1 MKFTLFTKN
10 RFWQMTLLILVCY
23 LIVDMEI
30 DSVNIPPMENTLIIL
45 FIILFIGRIAC
56 RYFLQQL
63 NIRNLKIYGKVI
75 PPVFRD
81 EIDEATLSKMVD
93 YTYDNSRLTAKE
105 NLASDGI
112 ELAILFILLPVLVM
126 WIDGLNLH
134 IIGQAL
140 IFFGLLALIGGIA
153 GLPFELY
160 DTFVLE
166 KKYGFSTITW
176 RLWISDLI
184 KSVLISA
191 IIMGVM
197 ISAFM
202 AFIHYLPAS
211 WWFWAWVFF
220 TLFEIILM
228 WLYPVLIAPL
238 FNKFEPIKDEALR
251 EKINSLMDKVG
262 LKTKGIYQ
270 VDEGKRSNHTNAYF
284 TGIGKTKRI
293 VLYDTLLSSHTP
305 DEIVA
310 VLAHEIGHWKKKH
323 ILKQLTFMIAASLVL
338 LYFVYLIVN
347 WKAIY
352 TAFGLSYQP
361 VYAGLFLVSL
371 YLGAAVFFLS
381 PVGAAVTRRYER
393 EADRMA
399 FELTGTS
406 QPMIKA
412 LKRLAKDNLT
422 NLHPHPFY
430 VWFYYSH
437 PPLIERIE
445 YLQAMDDIPAATK
458 PANETFLL

>member
-1 MKFTLFTKN
+1 MEN
-10 RFWQMTLLILVCY
+10 TLLILF
-23 LIVDMEI
+23 L
-30 DSVNIPPMENTLIIL
+30 IL
-45 FIILFIGRIAC
+45 FVGRIVC
-56 RYFLQQL
+56 RYILQQL
-63 NIRNLKIYGKVI
+63 NIRDLKTYGKII
-75 PPVFRD
+75 PPVFQGT
-81 EIDEATLSKMVD
+81 IDEATLAKMVD

-105 NLASDGI
+105 NLVGDGI
-112 ELAILFILLPVLVM
+112 ELAILFLLLPVLVG
-126 WIDGLNLH
+126 WIAGLNLH

-140 IFFGLLALIGGIA
+140 IFFGLLAIISGIA

-176 RLWISDLI
+176 RLWITDLI
-184 KSVLISA
+184 KSLIISA
-191 IIMGVM
+191 ILMTIM

-220 TLFEIILM
+220 TLFEITLL

-238 FNKFEPIKDEALR
+238 FNKFESIKDDVLR
-251 EKINSLMDKVG
+251 EKINALMDKVG

-270 VDEGKRSNHTNAYF
+270 VDEGKRSKHTNAYF

-293 VLYDTLLSSHTP
+293 VLYDTLLASHTT

-338 LYFVYLIVN
+338 LYFIYLIVN
-347 WKAIY
+347 GSFLY
-352 TAFGLSYQP
+352 SAFGLKVTA

-371 YLGAAVFFLS
+371 YLSAAGYFLS
-381 PVGAAVTRRYER
+381 PIGAAVTRRYER
-393 EADRMA
+393 EADCMA
-399 FELTGTS
+399 FELTGTAG
-406 QPMIKA
+406 PMINV
-412 LKRLAKDNLT
+412 LQRLAKDNLT
-422 NLHPHPFY
+422 NLHPHPLY

-445 YLQAMDDIPAATK
+445 YLQEMDDKKLSEQESPAK
-458 PANETFLL
+458 PEDFSVWLQNSA

>member
-1 MKFTLFTKN
+1 
-10 RFWQMTLLILVCY
+10 
-23 LIVDMEI
+23 MEKA
-30 DSVNIPPMENTLIIL
+30 LIIL
-45 FIILFIGRIAC
+45 FLVLFVGRIVC

-63 NIRNLKIYGKVI
+63 NIRDLKIYGKVI

-81 EIDEATLSKMVD
+81 EIDEATLAKMVD

-105 NLASDGI
+105 NLTSDGI
-112 ELAILFILLPVLVM
+112 ELAILFLLLPILVG
-126 WIDGLNLH
+126 WIVGLNLH
-134 IIGQAL
+134 IIWQAL

-176 RLWISDLI
+176 RLWITDLI
-184 KSVLISA
+184 KSLILSA
-191 IIMGVM
+191 IIMTIM

-202 AFIHYLPAS
+202 AFIYYLPAS

-220 TLFEIILM
+220 TLFEIILL

-251 EKINSLMDKVG
+251 EKINALMDKVG

-270 VDEGKRSNHTNAYF
+270 VDEGKRSKHTNAYF

-293 VLYDTLLSSHTP
+293 VLYDTLLASHTP

-323 ILKQLTFMIAASLVL
+323 ILKQLTFMIVASLVL
-338 LYFVYLIVN
+338 LYFIYLIVN
-347 WKAIY
+347 WSFLY
-352 TAFGLSYQP
+352 SAFGLKVTP

-371 YLGAAVFFLS
+371 YLSSAGYFLS

-393 EADRMA
+393 EADKMA
-399 FELTGTS
+399 WELTGTS
-406 QPMIKA
+406 EPMISA

-422 NLHPHPFY
+422 NLHPHPLY

-445 YLQAMDDIPAATK
+445 YLQAMDNKKAP
-458 PANETFLL
+458 

>member
-1 MKFTLFTKN
+1 ME
-10 RFWQMTLLILVCY
+10 RALV
-23 LIVDMEI
+23 
-30 DSVNIPPMENTLIIL
+30 IL
-45 FIILFIGRIAC
+45 FLVLFVGRIVW

-63 NIRNLKIYGKVI
+63 NISDLKIYGKVI
-75 PPVFRD
+75 PSVFRY
-81 EIDEATLSKMVD
+81 EIDETTRAKMVD

-105 NLASDGI
+105 NLTSDGI
-112 ELAILFILLPVLVM
+112 ELAILFLLLPVLVL
-126 WIDGLNLH
+126 WIAGLNLH

-140 IFFGLLALIGGIA
+140 IFFGLLAIIGGIA

-176 RLWISDLI
+176 HLWITDLI
-184 KSVLISA
+184 KSLILSA
-191 IIMGVM
+191 IIMTIM
-197 ISAFM
+197 ISSFM
-202 AFIHYLPAS
+202 AFIYYLPAS

-220 TLFEIILM
+220 TLFEIILL

-251 EKINSLMDKVG
+251 EKINALMDKVG

-270 VDEGKRSNHTNAYF
+270 VDEGKRSKHTNAYF

-293 VLYDTLLSSHTP
+293 VLFDTLLASHSP
-305 DEIVA
+305 EEILA
-310 VLAHEIGHWKKKH
+310 VLAHEIGHCKKKH
-323 ILKQLTFMIAASLVL
+323 ILKQLIFMIVASLVV

-347 WKAIY
+347 WPPLY
-352 TAFGLSYQP
+352 SAFGLQQTP
-361 VYAGLFLVSL
+361 VYAGLLLVSL
-371 YLGAAVFFLS
+371 YFSCIGFFFSPIGAVIM
-381 PVGAAVTRRYER
+381 RRYER
-393 EADRMA
+393 EADKMA
-399 FELTGTS
+399 RDLVGTS
-406 QPMIKA
+406 EPMINA

-422 NLHPHPFY
+422 NLHPHPMY

-445 YLQAMDDIPAATK
+445 YLKAMD
-458 PANETFLL
+458 

>member
-1 MKFTLFTKN
+1 
-10 RFWQMTLLILVCY
+10 
-23 LIVDMEI
+23 MEK
-30 DSVNIPPMENTLIIL
+30 VLIIL
-45 FIILFIGRIAC
+45 FLVLFIGRIVC

-63 NIRNLKIYGKVI
+63 NIRDLKIYGKVI

-81 EIDEATLSKMVD
+81 EIDEATLAKMVD

-105 NLASDGI
+105 NLTSDVI
-112 ELAILFILLPVLVM
+112 ELAILFLLLPILVG
-126 WIDGLNLH
+126 WIVGLNLH
-134 IIGQAL
+134 IIWQAL
-140 IFFGLLALIGGIA
+140 IFFGLLALIGGIV

-176 RLWISDLI
+176 HLWITDLI
-184 KSVLISA
+184 KSLILSA
-191 IIMGVM
+191 IIMTIM
-197 ISAFM
+197 ISSFM
-202 AFIHYLPAS
+202 AFIYYLPAS

-220 TLFEIILM
+220 TLFEIILL

-251 EKINSLMDKVG
+251 EKINALMDKAG

-270 VDEGKRSNHTNAYF
+270 VDEGKRSKHTNAYF

-305 DEIVA
+305 DEIIA

-323 ILKQLTFMIAASLVL
+323 ILKQLSFMIITSLVL
-338 LYFVYLIVN
+338 LYFIYLIVN
-347 WKAIY
+347 WSFLY
-352 TAFGLSYQP
+352 SAFGLKVTP

-371 YLGAAVFFLS
+371 YLSSAGYFLSPIGAAVM
-381 PVGAAVTRRYER
+381 RRYER
-393 EADRMA
+393 EADKTA
-399 FELTGTS
+399 WELTGIS
-406 QPMIKA
+406 EPMISA

-422 NLHPHPFY
+422 NLHPHPLY

-445 YLQAMDDIPAATK
+445 YLQAMDNKKAP
-458 PANETFLL
+458 

>member
-1 MKFTLFTKN
+1 MGWYF
-10 RFWQMTLLILVCY
+10 
-23 LIVDMEI
+23 MEK
-30 DSVNIPPMENTLIIL
+30 TLIIL
-45 FIILFIGRIAC
+45 FFLLFIGRIVC

-63 NIRNLKIYGKVI
+63 NIRDLKIYGKVI

-81 EIDEATLSKMVD
+81 EIDEATLTKMVD
-93 YTYDNSRLTAKE
+93 YTYDNSRLAAKE
-105 NLASDGI
+105 NLTSDVI
-112 ELAILFILLPVLVM
+112 ELAILFLLLPVLVG
-126 WIDGLNLH
+126 WIVGLNLY
-134 IIGQAL
+134 IIWQAL

-176 RLWISDLI
+176 RLWITDLI
-184 KSVLISA
+184 KSLILSA
-191 IIMGVM
+191 IIMTIM

-202 AFIHYLPAS
+202 AFIYYLPAS
-211 WWFWAWVFF
+211 WWFWAWMFF
-220 TLFEIILM
+220 TLFEIILL

-238 FNKFEPIKDEALR
+238 FNKFEPIKNEVLR
-251 EKINSLMDKVG
+251 EKINALMDKVG

-270 VDEGKRSNHTNAYF
+270 VDEGKRSKHTNAYF

-323 ILKQLTFMIAASLVL
+323 ILKQLTFMIVASLVL
-338 LYFVYLIVN
+338 LYFIYLIVN
-347 WKAIY
+347 WSFLY
-352 TAFGLSYQP
+352 SAFGLKVTP

-371 YLGAAVFFLS
+371 YLSSAAYFLGPIGAAI
-381 PVGAAVTRRYER
+381 TRRYER
-393 EADRMA
+393 EADKTA
-399 FELTGTS
+399 WELTGTS
-406 QPMIKA
+406 EPMISA

-422 NLHPHPFY
+422 NLHPHPLY

-445 YLQAMDDIPAATK
+445 YLQAMDNKKAS
-458 PANETFLL
+458 

>member
-1 MKFTLFTKN
+1 
-10 RFWQMTLLILVCY
+10 
-23 LIVDMEI
+23 
-30 DSVNIPPMENTLIIL
+30 MENTLIIIFLVL
-45 FIILFIGRIAC
+45 FVGRIVL
-56 RYFLQQL
+56 RYFLQSL
-63 NIRNLKIYGKVI
+63 NIRNLKIYGKLV

-81 EIDEATLSKMVD
+81 EIDGATLAKMVD

-112 ELAILFILLPVLVM
+112 ELAILFLLLPVLVV
-126 WIDGLNLH
+126 WITGLNLH
-134 IIGQAL
+134 IILQAL
-140 IFFGLLALIGGIA
+140 IFFGLLAIIGGIA

-176 RLWISDLI
+176 SLWINDLI

-191 IIMGVM
+191 ILMGVM

-202 AFIHYLPAS
+202 SFIHYLPAS

-251 EKINSLMDKVG
+251 EKINALMDKVD
-262 LKTKGIYQ
+262 LKAKGIYQ
-270 VDEGKRSNHTNAYF
+270 VDEGKRSKHTNAYF

-293 VLYDTLLSSHTP
+293 VLYDTLLSSHTS

-323 ILKQLTFMIAASLVL
+323 ILKQLSFMIIASLVL

-347 WKAIY
+347 WPFLYI
-352 TAFGLSYQP
+352 AFGLKVTP

-371 YLGAAVFFLS
+371 YLSAAAFFLS
-381 PVGAAVTRRYER
+381 PIGAVITRRYER

-399 FELTGTS
+399 FELTETS
-406 QPMIKA
+406 QPMINA

-422 NLHPHPFY
+422 NLHPHPLY
-430 VWFYYSH
+430 VWFNYSH

-445 YLQAMDDIPAATK
+445 YLQEMDNNTK
-458 PANETFLL
+458 LL

>member
-1 MKFTLFTKN
+1 
-10 RFWQMTLLILVCY
+10 
-23 LIVDMEI
+23 
-30 DSVNIPPMENTLIIL
+30 LIIL
-45 FIILFIGRIAC
+45 FLVLFVGRIVW

-63 NIRNLKIYGKVI
+63 NISDLKIYGKVI

-81 EIDEATLSKMVD
+81 EIDETTLAKMVD

-105 NLASDGI
+105 NLTSDGI
-112 ELAILFILLPVLVM
+112 ELGILFLLLPILVG
-126 WIDGLNLH
+126 WIVGLNLH
-134 IIGQAL
+134 IIWQAL

-153 GLPFELY
+153 GLPFDLY

-176 RLWISDLI
+176 RLWITDLI
-184 KSVLISA
+184 KSLILSA
-191 IIMGVM
+191 IIMTIM

-202 AFIHYLPAS
+202 AFIYYLPAS

-220 TLFEIILM
+220 TLFEIILL

-251 EKINSLMDKVG
+251 EKINALMDKAG

-270 VDEGKRSNHTNAYF
+270 VDEGKRSKHTNAYF

-293 VLYDTLLSSHTP
+293 VLYDTLLASHAP

-323 ILKQLTFMIAASLVL
+323 ILKQLSFMVIASLVL

-347 WKAIY
+347 WSFLY
-352 TAFGLSYQP
+352 SAFGLKVTP

-371 YLGAAVFFLS
+371 YLSSAGYFLS
-381 PVGAAVTRRYER
+381 PIGAAVTRRYER
-393 EADRMA
+393 EADKMA
-399 FELTGTS
+399 WELTGTS
-406 QPMIKA
+406 EPMINA

-422 NLHPHPFY
+422 NLHPHPLY

-445 YLQAMDDIPAATK
+445 YLRAMDNKKAP
-458 PANETFLL
+458 

>member
-1 MKFTLFTKN
+1 MDWYF
-10 RFWQMTLLILVCY
+10 
-23 LIVDMEI
+23 MEKA
-30 DSVNIPPMENTLIIL
+30 LIIL
-45 FIILFIGRIAC
+45 FLVLFVGRIAC

-63 NIRNLKIYGKVI
+63 NSSDLKIYGKVI

-81 EIDEATLSKMVD
+81 EIDGATLAKMVD

-105 NLASDGI
+105 NLISDGI
-112 ELAILFILLPVLVM
+112 ELAILFLLLPILVG
-126 WIDGLNLH
+126 WIVGLNLH
-134 IIGQAL
+134 IIWQAL

-153 GLPFELY
+153 GLPFDLY

-176 RLWISDLI
+176 RLWITDLI
-184 KSVLISA
+184 KSLILSA
-191 IIMGVM
+191 IIMAIM
-197 ISAFM
+197 ISVFM
-202 AFIHYLPAS
+202 AFIYYLPAS

-220 TLFEIILM
+220 TLFEIILL

-251 EKINSLMDKVG
+251 EKINALMYKVG
-262 LKTKGIYQ
+262 LKTKRIYQ
-270 VDEGKRSNHTNAYF
+270 VDEGKRSKHTNAYF

-323 ILKQLTFMIAASLVL
+323 IIKQLTFMIVASLVL
-338 LYFVYLIVN
+338 LYFIYLIVS
-347 WKAIY
+347 WSFLY
-352 TAFGLSYQP
+352 SAFGLKVTP

-371 YLGAAVFFLS
+371 YLSSAGYFLG
-381 PVGAAVTRRYER
+381 PIGAAVTRRYER
-393 EADRMA
+393 EADKTA
-399 FELTGTS
+399 WELTGTS
-406 QPMIKA
+406 GPMISA

-422 NLHPHPFY
+422 NLHPHPLY

-445 YLQAMDDIPAATK
+445 YLQAMDNKKAP
-458 PANETFLL
+458 

>member
-1 MKFTLFTKN
+1 MEN
-10 RFWQMTLLILVCY
+10 TLLILFLV
-23 LIVDMEI
+23 
-30 DSVNIPPMENTLIIL
+30 L
-45 FIILFIGRIAC
+45 FVGRIVC
-56 RYFLQQL
+56 RYILQQL
-63 NIRNLKIYGKVI
+63 NIRNLKIYGKII
-75 PPVFRD
+75 PPVFQD
-81 EIDEATLSKMVD
+81 EIDEATLAKMVD

-105 NLASDGI
+105 NLAGDGI
-112 ELAILFILLPVLVM
+112 ELAILFLLLPVLVV
-126 WIDGLNLH
+126 WITGLNLH

-140 IFFGLLALIGGIA
+140 IFFGLLAIIGDIA
-153 GLPFELY
+153 GLPFDLY

-184 KSVLISA
+184 KAVLISA
-191 IIMGVM
+191 ILMGVM

-202 AFIHYLPAS
+202 AFIHYLKAT
-211 WWFWAWVFF
+211 WWFWAWAFF
-220 TLFEIILM
+220 TLFEITLM

-251 EKINSLMDKVG
+251 EKINALLDKAG
-262 LKTKGIYQ
+262 LKAKGIYQ
-270 VDEGKRSNHTNAYF
+270 VDEGKRSKHTNAYF

-293 VLYDTLLSSHTP
+293 VLYDTLLNSHTP
-305 DEIVA
+305 EEIVA

-323 ILKQLTFMIAASLVL
+323 ILKQLSFMIVASLVL
-338 LYFVYLIVN
+338 LYCVYLIVN
-347 WKAIY
+347 WQALY
-352 TAFGLSYQP
+352 NAFGLNNQP

-371 YLGAAVFFLS
+371 YLGAAGFFLS
-381 PVGAAVTRRYER
+381 PIGAAITRRYER

-399 FELTGTS
+399 FELTGTAL
-406 QPMIKA
+406 PMINA

-445 YLQAMDDIPAATK
+445 YLQVMDNTK
-458 PANETFLL
+458 LLSKNKI

>member
-1 MKFTLFTKN
+1 MDWYF
-10 RFWQMTLLILVCY
+10 
-23 LIVDMEI
+23 MEK
-30 DSVNIPPMENTLIIL
+30 VLIIL
-45 FIILFIGRIAC
+45 FLVLFIGRIVC

-63 NIRNLKIYGKVI
+63 NIRDLKIYGKVI

-81 EIDEATLSKMVD
+81 EIDEATLAKMVD

-105 NLASDGI
+105 NLTSDVI
-112 ELAILFILLPVLVM
+112 ELAILFLLLPILVG
-126 WIDGLNLH
+126 WIVGLNLH
-134 IIGQAL
+134 IIWQAL
-140 IFFGLLALIGGIA
+140 IFFGLLALIGGIV

-176 RLWISDLI
+176 HLWITDLI
-184 KSVLISA
+184 KSLILSA
-191 IIMGVM
+191 IIMTIM
-197 ISAFM
+197 ISSFM
-202 AFIHYLPAS
+202 AFIYYLPAS

-220 TLFEIILM
+220 TLFEIILL

-251 EKINSLMDKVG
+251 EKINALMDKAA

-270 VDEGKRSNHTNAYF
+270 VDEGKRSKHTNAYF

-305 DEIVA
+305 DEIIA

-323 ILKQLTFMIAASLVL
+323 ILKQLSFMIITSLVL
-338 LYFVYLIVN
+338 LYFIYLIVN
-347 WKAIY
+347 WSFLY
-352 TAFGLSYQP
+352 SAFGLKVTP

-371 YLGAAVFFLS
+371 YLSSAGYFLSPLGAAVM
-381 PVGAAVTRRYER
+381 RRYER
-393 EADRMA
+393 EADKTA
-399 FELTGTS
+399 WELTGTS
-406 QPMIKA
+406 EPMISA

-422 NLHPHPFY
+422 NLHPHPLY

-445 YLQAMDDIPAATK
+445 YLQAMDNKKAP
-458 PANETFLL
+458 